1 MATKLTIPF
10 VEKEGKFFAPI
21 ISTEPKYIVQNGAV
35 VQQGQ
40 KVVGGI
46 KGVYAQV
53 RIELPASAAGSKSEL
68 FALNTEFFQSSN

>member
-1 MATKLTIPF
+1 MATKLNFPF

-21 ISTEPKYIVQNGAV
+21 ARREPNYVVQNGMV
-35 VQQGQ
+35 VESGN
-40 KVVGGI
+40 KIVSGV

-53 RIELPASAAGSKSEL
+53 RIQLPTTTAGNKSEL